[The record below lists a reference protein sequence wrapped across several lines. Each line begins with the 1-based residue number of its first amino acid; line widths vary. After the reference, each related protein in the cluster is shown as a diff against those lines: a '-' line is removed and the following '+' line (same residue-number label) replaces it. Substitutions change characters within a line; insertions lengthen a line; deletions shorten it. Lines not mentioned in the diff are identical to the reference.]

1 MVDTG
6 VSDTIQCVPTLLLSL
21 PSVPLS
27 GTRTPGPLVSKC
39 LDTCNYDTDTA
50 ALEGEGGK
58 WLKQTGG
65 VPRRHPKH
73 PWLANYSTC
82 PPRHFRLQR
91 AIKEGMAMA
100 EKHYWFS

>member
-50 ALEGEGGK
+50 LASEERK

-65 VPRRHPKH
+65 VPSRHLNH
-73 PWLANYSTC
+73 PWLAKYSTC
-82 PPRHFRLQR
+82 PRHSRLQR
-91 AIKEGMAMA
+91 AVKVGMATG
-100 EKHYWFS
+100 ENHY